1 MDEEQ
6 QQHMAYLTMAAEAA
20 GVPVQ
25 RLTAGLAASSRANR
39 SRGGSRRSVRFTEG
53 QEPGATQSLAD
64 WEEADAAAVAAAAAA
79 GGHEEAAQQT
89 LLQEVQEE
97 DQLLYATGLHVT
109 GTRTLGHPQHRAT
122 HQPGVYTTRRTALRA
137 SGPAGLGGAAALPG
151 LNTRMHTGESV
162 QAPTSMGYMRY
173 SPKHDL
179 QMSRQYTS
187 TNMWLRTSPWCLTP
201 ALQLQC
207 MASPSLLQ
215 YQVLQLL

>member
-1 MDEEQ
+1 VGGLDEAQEATQEEEDAEDVGGDALGEEQ
-6 QQHMAYLTMAAEAA
+6 RQHMAYLTMAAEAA

-25 RLTAGLAASSRANR
+25 RLTAGLATSSRAAR
-39 SRGGSRRSVRFTEG
+39 TRGGSRRSVRFTEG

-64 WEEADAAAVAAAAAA
+64 WEEADAAAVAAAAA
-79 GGHEEAAQQT
+79 GEHEEATQQT

-162 QAPTSMGYMRY
+162 QAPTSMRN

-179 QMSRQYTS
+179 HEVSR
-187 TNMWLRTSPWCLTP
+187 
-201 ALQLQC
+201 
-207 MASPSLLQ
+207 
-215 YQVLQLL
+215 